1 MLAARFVGARARQLT
16 GRGISFIHYLQESRK
31 SRVYIVWNTHYF
43 KICIVIFTYFY
54 HFFMNITQ
62 RRATFVRTKGDSKR
76 GSGKSSWPSSPRPSR
91 SGAAAAAP
99 PLSRPALPAPGIATY
114 SQSDGQWADRVLKLL
129 RILPGRGASC
139 GVILIYLSVSELGHH
154 RKDDNS
160 RMLMPSLR
168 GLLFIDWVFIQYVG
182 SAVPRFL
189 APHLLG
195 TEATYGLR
203 TRTSLST

>member
-129 RILPGRGASC
+129 RILPGLVTVGQVAVLFSFISPSQSWDIIERMTIHACSC
-139 GVILIYLSVSELGHH
+139 Q
-154 RKDDNS
+154 
-160 RMLMPSLR
+160 
-168 GLLFIDWVFIQYVG
+168 VFAACF
-182 SAVPRFL
+182 S
-189 APHLLG
+189 
-195 TEATYGLR
+195 
-203 TRTSLST
+203 